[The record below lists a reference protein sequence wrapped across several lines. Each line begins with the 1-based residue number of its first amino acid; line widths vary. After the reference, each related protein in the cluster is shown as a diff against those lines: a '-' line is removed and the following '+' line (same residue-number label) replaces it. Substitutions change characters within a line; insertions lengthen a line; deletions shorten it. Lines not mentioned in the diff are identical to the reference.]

1 MSYVVF
7 VTFFQCS
14 KLFHFS
20 IFIIYDV
27 SKAFQVGFVIFYMF
41 FTCFLDAVFYID
53 ENFRKNSPKTQNF
66 QKHHFGGLSPRG
78 IVFRYIF
85 DFRKKW
91 KAGSV
96 NYFDGDTFWVLLE
109 VGKVL
114 FIEVNGVGVGVG
126 VPNVE
131 VVCFFLL

>member
-1 MSYVVF
+1 
-7 VTFFQCS
+7 
-14 KLFHFS
+14 
-20 IFIIYDV
+20 
-27 SKAFQVGFVIFYMF
+27 MF
-41 FTCFLDAVFYID
+41 FACFWDAVPYIV
-53 ENFRKNSPKTQNF
+53 ENFQKNDGKTQNF

-96 NYFDGDTFWVLLE
+96 NYFRDDTFWVLLE

-114 FIEVNGVGVGVG
+114 FIEVNGIGGGVGG
-126 VPNVE
+126 P
-131 VVCFFLL
+131 